1 MSFFKVMRENHP
13 VSINFHF
20 GRAAGELEQRPAGEE
35 QDFGNHVS
43 TERLNQ
49 VFDGKDYEIDNDLP
63 KLLLV
68 HELARKI
75 AEETYTDVDDNMAQ
89 LEMNLISVIGQKS
102 VEMNL
107 LACLATMNPEEIENH

>member
-1 MSFFKVMRENHP
+1 MSGMKKLRPRACSELNSSLGRRLMSFFKVMRENHP

-49 VFDGKDYEIDNDLP
+49 VFDGRL
-63 KLLLV
+63 
-68 HELARKI
+68 
-75 AEETYTDVDDNMAQ
+75 
-89 LEMNLISVIGQKS
+89 
-102 VEMNL
+102 
-107 LACLATMNPEEIENH
+107 